1 MQREDLAREL
11 IYDALAQLLPTMGR
25 DFVVDIKIGP
35 HDNAQVSTSVSIVPL
50 TPLGAAILPH
60 IKQNLTPTMQRLA
73 QERGMANDQSESSRE
88 PDPADIYRVP
98 DAETG
103 AGEGGT

>member
-1 MQREDLAREL
+1 MRREELAKEL

-25 DFVVDIKIGP
+25 DFVVDVKVAP
-35 HDNAQVSTSVSIVPL
+35 HDDAQVSTSVSITPL

-73 QERGMANDQSESSRE
+73 QERGMAHGRSG
-88 PDPADIYRVP
+88 
-98 DAETG
+98 ETG
-103 AGEGGT
+103 EQDPVGGDTPDGG